1 MGQAH
6 APSAH
11 TGSPF
16 SSLLSKMCLFAKQSA
31 TYKRPLIR
39 RVPYSPRF
47 RSLAAFGRRP
57 WCPLTG
63 PRWPASETR
72 HRSRHREVPKVQFLR
87 AGGCGKNNR
96 TRGRKF
102 ARLRRLRGGEA
113 LSVRRRSCPVFPEA
127 SHEIYAPKFYVF
139 ECYRVHTVGLLRTEV
154 RGGANNA
161 TTSRHCGNGGRRG
174 PHRN

>member
-39 RVPYSPRF
+39 RVPYSPRY

-63 PRWPASETR
+63 RVGRHPKPITKAAANFCERHGGTCFNTGRQGTQPPRR
-72 HRSRHREVPKVQFLR
+72 FLID
-87 AGGCGKNNR
+87 
-96 TRGRKF
+96 
-102 ARLRRLRGGEA
+102 EM
-113 LSVRRRSCPVFPEA
+113 
-127 SHEIYAPKFYVF
+127 
-139 ECYRVHTVGLLRTEV
+139 
-154 RGGANNA
+154 
-161 TTSRHCGNGGRRG
+161 TTSTNGKRCARSTPESRRHGRRPWHLQRAIG
-174 PHRN
+174 LNRYRDSAHFEVGSQL